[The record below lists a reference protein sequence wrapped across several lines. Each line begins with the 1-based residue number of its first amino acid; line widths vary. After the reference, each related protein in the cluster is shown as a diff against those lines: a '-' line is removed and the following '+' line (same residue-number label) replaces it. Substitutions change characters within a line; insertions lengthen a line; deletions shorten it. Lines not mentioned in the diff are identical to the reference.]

1 MRDKC
6 INAVQQAAGRQLTKA
21 ELDGIENRVRAG
33 MRSVAAQDIDA
44 WRGMS
49 QADRTAKGAEFAKQ
63 QLEQEAELAKQ
74 RKLLQI
80 SKQIE
85 TTDRIQERLF
95 SDPEKAH
102 AKRAREKAVKGD
114 IEETY
119 TQIGAIKAD
128 YMRGTMGAIE
138 SMKHGQN
145 FVARAFDVDNP
156 AMERDIIREIYRG
169 ADGST
174 GNEVAKGAA
183 EQISKTTTAMRERFN
198 SAGGNVGELDYG
210 YVPIRHSQSK
220 VLGNGSD
227 AQRAAWA
234 DKVMPLLDRSRYLD
248 DSGNPMTDAA
258 LRKMLTGDDRETW
271 EKANIAA
278 KGQGVAPRETG
289 VWDTIAYGGV
299 SKIVPGETAAGAA
312 RANQGSAHRVLHFAD
327 ADAHMAYNRE
337 FGEGSLLD
345 ALNQHI
351 TGMAKNISLVERYGP
366 NPTRNMQTQ
375 MQLTAVHDN
384 TQLRTLEGG
393 MTSVGAYWNYISG
406 ATNTPVNPA
415 MAQRFQTIRTTV
427 SAIKLQG
434 TLLAALGDVGTLFVT
449 AGYNKVPFFK
459 SLGTAARLA
468 LPGSKDFRD
477 YLSSQGLIAE
487 QLEHGLNRW
496 GTDNLSTTWASNLSA
511 ATMKFGGVTG
521 WTDALRTGFQTQMM
535 KGLGEIASKPW
546 GDLTEWDRRSLGR
559 SGITSDDWSVINTAK
574 LGEYG
579 GSKFLTPDSIYG
591 TGHENAANI
600 VPKVLGMIRE
610 EGEYA
615 VLNPDLAAKVITSA
629 TPGTWS
635 GELQKTFMQF
645 KAFPIA
651 MMTRHWGRLADMY
664 RTHDYKVEG
673 APLLASP
680 LSYGAALVLSTTL
693 MGAVSNQV
701 KDLLAGKDPEAMWGD
716 PKQSGMFW
724 VRALLKGGGAG
735 FAGDMLNSA
744 LTSRDYGSAVGSVV
758 GGPVGSMLF
767 DPLHIAYENATDA
780 AADKDTHLAA
790 DTSKFITGNL
800 PLVNLWMWKTVWNR
814 LLFDNLAESLSPG
827 VIQRNINRSKKTYG
841 NDFYWAP
848 GTSSLSNPSTWQPQ
862 RAPNLSEAFGGQ

>member
-6 INAVQQAAGRQLTKA
+6 VNAVQKAAGRQLTKA

-49 QADRTAKGAEFAKQ
+49 QADRTAAGAKFAKE
-63 QLEQEAELAKQ
+63 QLEHEAELAKQ
-74 RKLLQI
+74 RKHLQVA
-80 SKQIE
+80 KQIE

-95 SDPEKAH
+95 ADPEKSH
-102 AKRAREKAVKGD
+102 AKKAREKAVKGD

-128 YMRGTMGAIE
+128 YMRGTMGAID

-145 FVARAFDVDNP
+145 FLARAFDVDNP

-169 ADGST
+169 VDGST
-174 GNEVAKGAA
+174 GNDVAKAA
-183 EQISKTTTAMRERFN
+183 AGEISKTTNAMRERFN
-198 SAGGNVGELDYG
+198 RGGGDVGQLDYG

-220 VLGNGSD
+220 VLGDGSD
-227 AQRAAWA
+227 VQRAAWA
-234 DKVMPLLDRSRYLD
+234 DKVLPLLDRSKYLD
-248 DSGNPMTDAA
+248 DAGNPMNDAA
-258 LRKMLTGDDRETW
+258 IRRVLTGEDRAPW
-271 EKANIAA
+271 EAKNIAA
-278 KGQGVAPRETG
+278 RGQNVEPRQQG

-299 SKIVPGETAAGAA
+299 SKIVPGETTGGAA
-312 RANQGSAHRVLHFAD
+312 RSNAGSAHRVIHFKD
-327 ADAHMAYNRE
+327 ADAHMDYNRQ

-393 MTSVGAYWNYISG
+393 MTSVGAYWNYVTG

-459 SLGTAARLA
+459 TLGTAARLA
-468 LPGSKDFRD
+468 LPGSKDFRS

-487 QLEHGLNRW
+487 QLEHGMNRW

-521 WTDALRTGFQTQMM
+521 WTDALRTGFQAQMM
-535 KGLGEIASKPW
+535 KGLGEIAGTKW
-546 GDLTEWDRRSLGR
+546 GDLTEWDRRSMGR
-559 SGITSDDWSVINTAK
+559 SGITEDDWNVINTAK

-579 GSKFLTPDSIYG
+579 GSKFLTPDAIYG
-591 TGHENAANI
+591 TGHDQAANI

-651 MMTRHWGRLADMY
+651 MMTRHWGRLADMQ
-664 RTHDYKVEG
+664 RTGDFKAAG
-673 APLLASP
+673 APALANP
-680 LSYGAALVLSTTL
+680 LAYGAALVLSTTL

-701 KDLLAGKDPEAMWGD
+701 KDLLYGKDPEPMWGD
-716 PKQSGMFW
+716 AKQSSLFW
-724 VRALLKGGGAG
+724 LRAFMKGGGAG
-735 FAGDMLNSA
+735 FAGDTLNSA
-744 LTSRDYGSAVGSVV
+744 LTSRDYGSAIGSVV
-758 GGPVGSMLF
+758 GGPVGSVLF
-767 DPLHIAYENATDA
+767 DPLHAAYQASTDSA
-780 AADKDTHLAA
+780 EGKQTHLGA
-790 DTSKFITGNL
+790 DMFKFAQNNT
-800 PLVNLWMWKTVWNR
+800 PLINLWYWKTVWNR
-814 LLFDNLAESLSPG
+814 LLFDNISENLSPG
-827 VIQRNINRSKKTYG
+827 VTQRNASRSNKQYG
-841 NDFYWAP
+841 NEFYWQP
-848 GTSSLSNPSTWQPQ
+848 GQSSPS
-862 RAPNLSEAFGGQ
+862 RAPNLGNAFGGQ